1 MLSLS
6 KAVCSIMKEW
16 NTVFKQDRTM
26 MRAIRLAFCLL
37 LNPSRNTITQSRVYG
52 GLEDLD
58 WSSDY
63 KLLSRAKWKDEDLFV
78 PVIEEVI
85 PYFNDDYICLAVD
98 DTKVKK
104 TGKKIPLT
112 QYFMDAMS
120 PAFRYNLIWGHRIL
134 QFSALLPLYEQE
146 EVDLEDEDKLY
157 HVSRGIPVSAT
168 NVPAVK
174 KPGKNASDDEIEAYK
189 RAKRKNNLCLTFV
202 EIAKRVRA
210 SFDQSGAEDKTLL
223 IVADGS
229 FCNSTVFKA
238 DLQGIKI
245 AARCRK
251 DATLCHRAED
261 SPKRYY
267 AKETFSPLSVRQDE
281 KIPYKKVKLFIGKK
295 LRTVKY
301 KEVKNVLWR
310 RGAGRQELR
319 LIVIAPKPYKSYG
332 RKQNYK
338 QEAYILTNDDTL
350 SAEFIIQQYINRWEI
365 EVNHRD
371 EKNNLGLGQAQVWNI
386 NAVVKAPALLI
397 AAYSIMLLMSLK
409 CYGIHRSDGYLPQ
422 PKWRKGSI
430 RPSCNDMVNLLR
442 RELAAD
448 EKLQEEL
455 KLNLNRRLGV
465 DVNR

>member
-16 NTVFKQDRTM
+16 NTVFKQERTM
-26 MRAIRLAFCLL
+26 MRAIRLALCLL

-52 GLEDLD
+52 GLEDID

-63 KLLSRAKWKDEDLFV
+63 KLLSRAKWNDENLFT
-78 PVIEEVI
+78 PVIKEVI

-112 QYFMDAMS
+112 QYYMDAMS
-120 PAFRYNLIWGHRIL
+120 PAFRYNLIWGHRML

-146 EVDLEDEDKLY
+146 EVDPEVEDKLY

-174 KPGKNASDDEIEAYK
+174 KPGKNASNDEIEAYK
-189 RAKRKNNLCLTFV
+189 HAKGNSNLCLVFV
-202 EIAKRVRA
+202 ETAKRVRA
-210 SFDQSGAEDKTLL
+210 SFNQSGAEDKTLL

-238 DLQGIKI
+238 ELEGIKI

-261 SPKRYY
+261 SSRRYY
-267 AKETFSPLSVRQDE
+267 AKETFTPLSVRQDE
-281 KIPYKKVKLFIGKK
+281 TIPYKKVKLFIGKK
-295 LRTVKY
+295 LRTVRY
-301 KEVKNVLWR
+301 KEVRKVLWR

-319 LIVIAPKPYKSYG
+319 LIVIAPKPYKTYG

-350 SAEFIIQQYINRWEI
+350 SAELIIQQYINRWEI
-365 EVNHRD
+365 EVNHRE
-371 EKNNLGLGQAQVWNI
+371 EKNNLGLGQAQVWNK

-409 CYGIHRSDGYLPQ
+409 CYGIHRSDDYLPQ
-422 PKWRKGSI
+422 PKWRKGSV
-430 RPSCNDMVNLLR
+430 RPSCNDMVNLMR
-442 RELAAD
+442 RELEAD
-448 EKLQEEL
+448 KELQDE
-455 KLNLNRRLGV
+455 LNLNINRRMGMA
-465 DVNR
+465 VNQ